1 MILYL
6 ISIGIFITGIGLEA
20 AYHTGKYHCDN
31 SVDMGSNNDT
41 ILEPQ
46 MLIGKYKYKYFLKVT
61 FKYD

>member
-46 MLIGKYKYKYFLKVT
+46 MLILDK
-61 FKYD
+61 